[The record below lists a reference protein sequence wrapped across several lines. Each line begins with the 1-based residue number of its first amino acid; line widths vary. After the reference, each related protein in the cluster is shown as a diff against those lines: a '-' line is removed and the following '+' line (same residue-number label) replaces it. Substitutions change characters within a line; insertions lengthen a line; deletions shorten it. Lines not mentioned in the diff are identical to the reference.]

1 MTLVGRNPKIV
12 GKSGKDDLKMTALK
26 GTFNYSIDHKG
37 RVNIPARF
45 RGKPDTPGSDHYV
58 VVRGFEGCLFV
69 YTHEAWLRIEEK
81 LSELKTF
88 SNTKARRFIR
98 ALLSNASDAKLDK
111 QGRIAIP
118 QNLLNLAGIEKEVV
132 VRGILDKIELWA
144 PETLRKYEEGQPES
158 YEDMAGELLI

>member
-1 MTLVGRNPKIV
+1 MGESPKIV
-12 GKSGKDDLKMTALK
+12 GKSGRENQAMAALK

-45 RGKPDTPGSDHYV
+45 REKPETPGSDHYV

-69 YTHEAWLRIEEK
+69 YTHEAWLGIEK
-81 LSELKTF
+81 RLSELKTF
-88 SNTKARRFIR
+88 SNAKARRFVR

-118 QNLLNLAGIEKEVV
+118 QNLLDLAGIEKEVV

-144 PETLRKYEEGQPES
+144 PEMLRKYEEGQKES

>member
-1 MTLVGRNPKIV
+1 M
-12 GKSGKDDLKMTALK
+12 GKSGKDDLKMIALK

-69 YTHEAWLRIEEK
+69 YTHEAWLRIEER

-88 SNTKARRFIR
+88 SSAKARRFVR

-118 QNLLNLAGIEKEVV
+118 QNLLDQAGIEKEVV

-144 PETLRKYEEGQPES
+144 PETLRKYEEDQPES